1 MSYPIILLEESNKE
15 IEDCTVLHALKDLFV
30 RIQLRDGKSGDY
42 VEITDYSEG
51 LLWFTV
57 GSSVDE
63 PSYQVMAPITSIQ
76 TITYI

>member
-1 MSYPIILLEESNKE
+1 MSYPIIYLEESNKE

-30 RIQLRDGKSGDY
+30 RIQLRDGHSWGY
-42 VEITDYSEG
+42 VEVTDYSDG
-51 LLWFTV
+51 VLWFTV
-57 GSSVDE
+57 GSASDE

>member
-30 RIQLRDGKSGDY
+30 RIQLRDGKSWEY
-42 VEITDYSEG
+42 VEVTDYSEG
-51 LLWFTV
+51 LLCFTV
-57 GSSVDE
+57 SYDSDIT
-63 PSYQVMAPITSIQ
+63 SYQVMVPISSVE

>member
-30 RIQLRDGKSGDY
+30 RIQLRDGKSWEY
-42 VEITDYSEG
+42 VEVTDYSEG

-57 GSSVDE
+57 SFDNDNH
-63 PSYQVMAPITSIQ
+63 SYQVMVPISSVE